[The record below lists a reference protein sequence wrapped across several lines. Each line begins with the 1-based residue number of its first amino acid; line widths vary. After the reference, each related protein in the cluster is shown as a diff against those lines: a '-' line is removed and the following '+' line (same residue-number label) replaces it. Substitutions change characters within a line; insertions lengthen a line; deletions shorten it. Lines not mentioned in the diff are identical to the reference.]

1 MAIPVYGP
9 VEQWALV
16 EPPAA
21 VNRSEELQVPQRGWD
36 EVLADADPLRRR
48 PPRLLL
54 RVHLLPL
61 SSDRPHPPAVQII
74 GLNNHGNDHETA
86 IMGREG
92 AKDGGVEIYY
102 REGEEEDLLQTS
114 TTNTTTQMSRKVET
128 EFLRV
133 KKVETEFGITKS
145 IIRASD
151 DK

>member
-1 MAIPVYGP
+1 
-9 VEQWALV
+9 
-16 EPPAA
+16 
-21 VNRSEELQVPQRGWD
+21 
-36 EVLADADPLRRR
+36 
-48 PPRLLL
+48 
-54 RVHLLPL
+54 
-61 SSDRPHPPAVQII
+61 
-74 GLNNHGNDHETA
+74 
-86 IMGREG
+86 MGREG